1 MPCDYTAIH
10 QSVTAHRRPS
20 LALQVPCPGG
30 MEQAKA
36 RSEATGE
43 HGGKK
48 KTVLTRAPETPLP
61 GEWRPPACAG
71 WLVVTSPDGPLS
83 SSNRPGA
90 GGDEKETEEKEEGS
104 G

>member
-48 KTVLTRAPETPLP
+48 KKTVLTRAPETPLP
-61 GEWRPPACAG
+61 LPVRVVSGHVPRRPP
-71 WLVVTSPDGPLS
+71 
-83 SSNRPGA
+83 RIF
-90 GGDEKETEEKEEGS
+90 
-104 G
+104 